1 MKRKRIVLI
10 ILAAVTAILVVVIA
24 LRFVLPKRL
33 SVQMLKNGD
42 VFQLEDLKWG
52 ASELQTTFYW
62 GRSMKPNGYQIQM
75 PENEEVL
82 LSAKSCVL
90 DGQKANVFF
99 QFRDDKLYL
108 INFTFKSLESSDWIT
123 EQLEALRNV
132 YGEEHEYKQAGSKD
146 RRYIWHG
153 EDSMLQA
160 LVFPDRL
167 GEQLQIVICLP
178 QT

>member
-10 ILAAVTAILVVVIA
+10 ILAAVIAILVVVIA

-108 INFTFKSLESSDWIT
+108 INFTFLKHFSLKSIDNSNNHYNKAFLKCKYESNNLIFFNAIPS
-123 EQLEALRNV
+123 
-132 YGEEHEYKQAGSKD
+132 S
-146 RRYIWHG
+146 
-153 EDSMLQA
+153 
-160 LVFPDRL
+160 
-167 GEQLQIVICLP
+167 
-178 QT
+178 